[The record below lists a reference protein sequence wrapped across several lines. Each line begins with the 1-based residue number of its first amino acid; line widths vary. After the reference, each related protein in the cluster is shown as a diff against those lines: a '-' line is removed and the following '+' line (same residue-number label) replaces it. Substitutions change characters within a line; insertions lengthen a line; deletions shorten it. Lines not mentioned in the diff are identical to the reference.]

1 MGAKVSLDL
10 VSLEQTKI
18 YGTIRLLTLST
29 CSVFIIENIY
39 RQYMIGDRRTGL
51 NIG

>member
-29 CSVFIIENIY
+29 WNIHVRKFSPHIVLYSLLKIFIDSI
-39 RQYMIGDRRTGL
+39 
-51 NIG
+51 